1 MKFDKLINAVLSNQ
15 LHEAYNIS
23 YAPSEERIAYAVS
36 VYSEKEDKWVIYP
49 VSQVQ
54 FDDGV
59 SQWYNEYNALY
70 RGESFNEA
78 LQVFASTVKGLMPNQ
93 PSTFSDV
100 LDAVHKLPNLHER
113 GLWTVGDESDG
124 LGGPFIY
131 IGVEPIP
138 AKPEEGIRDISR
150 DDTSDE
156 EGNIMDL

>member
-1 MKFDKLINAVLSNQ
+1 MKFDKLINAVLSDQ

-23 YAPSEERIAYAVS
+23 YEPSEERIAYAVS
-36 VYSEKEDKWVIYP
+36 VMSEEEDKWVIYP
-49 VSQVQ
+49 ASKVH
-54 FDDGV
+54 FEEGC
-59 SQWYNEYNALY
+59 SQWYNEHNALY

-78 LQVFASTVKGLMPNQ
+78 LQVFASTVKALMPNQ

-100 LDAVHKLPNLHER
+100 LDAVHELPDLHER
-113 GLWTVGDESDG
+113 SLWMVGDESDG
-124 LGGPFIY
+124 LGCPFIY
-131 IGVEPIP
+131 IGVELIP